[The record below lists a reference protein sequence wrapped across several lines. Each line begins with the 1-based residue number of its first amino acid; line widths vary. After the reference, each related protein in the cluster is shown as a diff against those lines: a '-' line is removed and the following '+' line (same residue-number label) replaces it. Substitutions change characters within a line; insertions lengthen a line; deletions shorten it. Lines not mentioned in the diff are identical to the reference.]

1 MWSFGCIM
9 AEFAMGYP
17 IFPGEDETDQISLIM
32 EVCGIPPAEVLAKG
46 QRKTKFFNETNMPKM
61 VPNSRGKVRKPG
73 TKVLEDILE
82 CSDQS
87 FVNFVEVSL
96 NFLNTNAANMFNYY
110 SVASSGI
117 RRSG

>member
-1 MWSFGCIM
+1 
-9 AEFAMGYP
+9 
-17 IFPGEDETDQISLIM
+17 
-32 EVCGIPPAEVLAKG
+32 
-46 QRKTKFFNETNMPKM
+46 MPKM

-96 NFLNTNAANMFNYY
+96 NFLYTMLLICVKTIALP
-110 SVASSGI
+110 
-117 RRSG
+117 

>member
-1 MWSFGCIM
+1 M

-87 FVNFVEVSL
+87 FVNFVEVSSNFIFTHATNL
-96 NFLNTNAANMFNYY
+96 NENY
-110 SVASSGI
+110 SAASSGTQ
-117 RRSG
+117 RSV